1 MLKMV
6 LRGAL
11 LPAILAVI
19 SLIAIVAGPA
29 TSKLEAEPDSALPVP
44 KTYITS
50 TLVNNVSTGEVVFRR
65 QLDATVP
72 ADLGSVLAFYRS
84 ELGKRG
90 WKESGEGAVVKPDS
104 VQLAFATPDGSAALK
119 LGSDKGRTIVNL
131 DQKIPSAAA
140 AANLLPNPRQAMLAL
155 SNFGDVEATLT
166 INGRSIRIVPGQ
178 NGLQRPSPTLELP
191 PGTYPY
197 SLEVSGVTRNDT
209 IELPADQTWGLSI
222 SPKVEVVPRQV
233 Y

>member
-1 MLKMV
+1 MFTMM
-6 LRGAL
+6 RGAL
-11 LPAILAVI
+11 LPAIVGVI
-19 SLIAIVAGPA
+19 SLISIMAGPA

-44 KTYITS
+44 KNYSTS

-65 QLDATVP
+65 QLDVTIS

-90 WKESGEGAVVKPDS
+90 WTESSEGAVVRPNS

-119 LGSDKGRTIVNL
+119 LAGNKGWTIVNL
-131 DQKIPSAAA
+131 DQKIPLAAA
-140 AANLLPNPRQAMLAL
+140 AANLLPNPGQAMLML
-155 SNFGDVEATLT
+155 SNFGDVDAMLT
-166 INGRSIRIVPGQ
+166 IDGRTIRITPGE

-197 SLEVSGVTRNDT
+197 ALEVTGMVRNES
-209 IELPADQTWGLSI
+209 IELPADQTWELSI
-222 SPKVEVVPRQV
+222 SPNGEVMPRQV